1 MPVVAHALGHAGE
14 ERSAK
19 KLVGVTACGQEPG
32 QLQPGLGPE
41 PEPELEFLGNGLG
54 LEHLSKCLGSGMDII
69 LLMSPHKLVVISSKS
84 GPRESHRCHVHNS
97 SDKEAFLIP
106 NLLLIL
112 SHALALPNA

>member
-1 MPVVAHALGHAGE
+1 
-14 ERSAK
+14 
-19 KLVGVTACGQEPG
+19 
-32 QLQPGLGPE
+32 
-41 PEPELEFLGNGLG
+41 
-54 LEHLSKCLGSGMDII
+54 MDII
-69 LLMSPHKLVVISSKS
+69 LLMSPDKLVVISSKS